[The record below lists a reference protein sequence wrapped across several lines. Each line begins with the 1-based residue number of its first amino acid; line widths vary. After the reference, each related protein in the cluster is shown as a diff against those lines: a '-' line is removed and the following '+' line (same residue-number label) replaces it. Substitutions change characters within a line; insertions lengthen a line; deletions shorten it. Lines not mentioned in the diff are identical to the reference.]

1 MKQNPWACLRAEF
14 AIHHSRCALA
24 FASHDTA
31 KAHAYVLIERIAKPL
46 RYCRIMHMKH
56 RNDLPGKASQ
66 GAIEP
71 WRASSDGFV
80 KHKKSASIIR
90 TVSYRRSVSSV
101 RVYARRYLMP
111 QFSYYIKTIHKF
123 FYKGKCPFLCT
134 KPQKLCI
141 IKANKR
147 KLWEVALHEKLFKG
161 S

>member
-1 MKQNPWACLRAEF
+1 MLACN
-14 AIHHSRCALA
+14 
-24 FASHDTA
+24 
-31 KAHAYVLIERIAKPL
+31 L
-46 RYCRIMHMKH
+46 RYTLVTRTTPRKQQFAAGTQKISGFRGVVRLRECEAVQSLQNYASIH
-56 RNDLPGKASQ
+56 RNAPAGTPGQ

-101 RVYARRYLMP
+101 RVYARRNPMTK
-111 QFSYYIKTIHKF
+111 FSYYIKTIHKF